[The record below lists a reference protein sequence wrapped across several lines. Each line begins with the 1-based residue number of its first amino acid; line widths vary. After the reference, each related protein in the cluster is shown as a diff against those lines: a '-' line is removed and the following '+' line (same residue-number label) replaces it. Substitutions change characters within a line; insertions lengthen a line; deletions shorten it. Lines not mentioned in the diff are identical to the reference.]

1 MKTLGYLVIP
11 NYYAQHVNA
20 EANQYVAGL
29 PAITSFTGFA
39 HQQIRL
45 LNQPSNLGL
54 LENGTAIVIHDLQLR
69 EGHPRC
75 PAYMKDE
82 NGGEAASIVEEFK
95 ADMQVSLIIRVGI
108 DKRVIDEDD
117 EVADIA
123 QDTILKHHFIGER
136 YKDETRYYANPSLQ
150 NQINHSFLAG
160 GHCVKT
166 GKVGFLFSSQLSDWL
181 QKEMAAGYFIQD
193 RYDLLVDDKAH
204 GISPLDSV
212 LSSMTTFRTDANSQY
227 QRSRKGWIMPVAIG
241 YQAIETP
248 QQRPQARGNYPH
260 VYAEPVTGL
269 AEAVSAKRIAH
280 EEKDLTHHAV
290 FWMHQYQA
298 ENSLYYVTAQ
308 TGQ

>member
-11 NYYAQHVNA
+11 NYCAQNVNA

-45 LNQPSNLGL
+45 LNQPTALGL
-54 LENGTAIVIHDLQLR
+54 RESGTAIIIHDLQLR

-82 NGGEAASIVEEFK
+82 NGSEAASIVEEFK
-95 ADMQVSLIIRVGI
+95 ADMQLSLIIRVGI

-123 QDTILKHHFIGER
+123 PNTILKHHFTSER
-136 YKDETRYYANPSLQ
+136 YKDETRYYANLTLQ
-150 NQINHSFLAG
+150 NRINHSFMAG

-166 GKVGFLFSSQLSDWL
+166 GKVRFLYDKNLTDWL
-181 QKEMAAGYFIQD
+181 QKEMTAGYFIKD
-193 RYDLLVDDKAH
+193 RYDLLAEDKAQ
-204 GISPLDSV
+204 GIAPLDGV
-212 LSSMTTFRTDANSQY
+212 LNSMTTFRTDANSQY
-227 QRSRKGWIMPVAIG
+227 QRSRKGWIIPVAIG

-260 VYAEPVTGL
+260 VYAEPVTSL
-269 AEAVSAKRIAH
+269 AEAVSAKRIAN
-280 EEKDLTHHAV
+280 EEKKPINQAI
-290 FWMHQYQA
+290 FWTHQYQA
-298 ENSLYYVTAQ
+298 ENSLYYVTAK